1 MRTVYILNICSVY
14 DSILI
19 TDGSLQFS
27 SSVSTEISW
36 SIREINASNP
46 KD

>member
-1 MRTVYILNICSVY
+1 MSIILNICSVY
-14 DSILI
+14 VSILI

-27 SSVSTEISW
+27 SPVSTEMSRC
-36 SIREINASNP
+36 IREINASNP